1 MSYKVLEALQV
12 VVVTLLVLY
21 FLVALYPHIKEG
33 MRELVQDVR
42 TVHSD

>member
-1 MSYKVLEALQV
+1 MSDKMIEALQAIV
-12 VVVTLLVLY
+12 TTLLVLY
-21 FLVALYPHIKEG
+21 FLVVMYPHMKEG